1 LSDDLISEGVSLV
14 EAAADSG
21 LVLRLLGGAAIVIH
35 SGGRAH
41 RELGDLDAATR
52 RTDARPLAG
61 ALAAVGYEPEPR
73 FNALHG
79 DRRLIFYG
87 PHGKLDV
94 FVEVFEMCHRIELG
108 PRLQLESPTLTV
120 SDLLVT
126 KLQVVELNAKDAEDA
141 ALLLRTH
148 GLGRGH
154 GDQVD
159 LDYLAELVSDDW
171 GLWRTLTHTLER
183 LEELEPEVAV
193 PARALR
199 AVLDETPKGRRFRMR
214 AKVGERKRWYELPDE
229 VG

>member
-1 LSDDLISEGVSLV
+1 
-14 EAAADSG
+14 
-21 LVLRLLGGAAIVIH
+21 
-35 SGGRAH
+35 
-41 RELGDLDAATR
+41 
-52 RTDARPLAG
+52 
-61 ALAAVGYEPEPR
+61 
-73 FNALHG
+73 
-79 DRRLIFYG
+79 
-87 PHGKLDV
+87 
-94 FVEVFEMCHRIELG
+94 
-108 PRLQLESPTLTV
+108 LQLESPTLTV